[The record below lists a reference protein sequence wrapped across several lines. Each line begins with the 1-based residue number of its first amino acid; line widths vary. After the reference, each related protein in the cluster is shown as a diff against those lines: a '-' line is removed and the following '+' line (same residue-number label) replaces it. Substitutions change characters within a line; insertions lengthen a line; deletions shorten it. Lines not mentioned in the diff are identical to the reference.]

1 MEEVFI
7 SVGLWFLHLDASIKI
22 ALIIFMVV
30 FIGLMILVRTRKISV
45 RTIHIAERAGGQVSD
60 DILALYKR
68 LRPWLQ
74 NNIWG
79 VRDAAN
85 INHTLFLDNLYGF
98 SLTCAQAEALCRYT
112 NSRLAGAQVY
122 HQAGVFYF
130 LPDPLN

>member
-22 ALIIFMVV
+22 ALIIFMIA
-30 FIGLMILVRTRKISV
+30 FIGLMIFVRTRKISV
-45 RTIHIAERAGGQVSD
+45 RTIHIAERSGGQVSD
-60 DILALYKR
+60 DILDLYSR

-85 INHTLFLDNLYGF
+85 INHTLFLDVLYG
-98 SLTCAQAEALCRYT
+98 SLTHAQAEALCRYT
-112 NSRLAGAQVY
+112 NSRLAGAEVY